1 MNYLAIDT
9 SGDLL
14 VMLNVDGQT
23 HIKHLIGCQTKHSLT
38 LMPYIEELLN
48 DANITLKEVDFF
60 AVITGPGSFTGI
72 RIGVSTIKALCFAT
86 QKRVISLTSFDLL
99 AYADNA
105 PEKAMCVVNA
115 NHGNYYCSAYDN
127 KEIKIEPCFLCK
139 EDIEKYLEEFTVC
152 SIAQEEFSANFV
164 CDVVSG
170 LKNAVEAKIN
180 NLQNYS
186 EIVPLYVKRSQAEE
200 ESC

>member
-60 AVITGPGSFTGI
+60 AVIN
-72 RIGVSTIKALCFAT
+72 FA
-86 QKRVISLTSFDLL
+86 
-99 AYADNA
+99 A
-105 PEKAMCVVNA
+105 
-115 NHGNYYCSAYDN
+115 
-127 KEIKIEPCFLCK
+127 
-139 EDIEKYLEEFTVC
+139 
-152 SIAQEEFSANFV
+152 
-164 CDVVSG
+164 
-170 LKNAVEAKIN
+170 
-180 NLQNYS
+180 
-186 EIVPLYVKRSQAEE
+186 
-200 ESC
+200 